1 MLLSTDRLSTEQAA
15 LHVLFWQIFKPDA
28 LPDVTLRD
36 FRSLAGRKPAAF
48 CLRSKYVNLFG
59 RNEGVVDD

>member
-1 MLLSTDRLSTEQAA
+1 MLLSADLLSTDQAA

-28 LPDVTLRD
+28 LPDVTLRE
-36 FRSLAGRKPAAF
+36 FRSLAGREPAAF
-48 CLRSKYVNLFG
+48 CLPSKYVNLFG